1 MKKHL
6 KKLLLLSI
14 LVLIYG
20 CGSSIFPGNASKN
33 QDNSDEIFEGL
44 GPLTKLKH
52 EYIDEALNYEHS
64 KPETTIESASLDLD
78 NMNLE
83 EKYNLLLRYQSGNI
97 SNNKKANTY
106 TKEDESFYSEL
117 NTNVMNEVNGMVVIS
132 DNQINKNI
140 TFNNSESIQNAG
152 GEYYNKF
159 QILEMAEEEYTKE
172 QSPSRRGFITAST
185 KKWGRIIYYRYDSN
199 VNTETKNT
207 VEASMTKWEEAA
219 NNNLLFKEVAN
230 NSLNNFLALFS
241 HNFHIQAS
249 SDNKS
254 AGKATVGKR
263 PFAFLIIN
271 NPTESVA
278 THELGHVLGLQHE
291 HKRYDRDDYITINW
305 DNIKASH
312 QYNFYKLEKYKDLY
326 ITIKVFWWKWDKKI
340 TIHNSMAYGD
350 FDYNS
355 IMLYSSYA
363 FSKNGDPTILLK
375 NGETIS
381 YTSTLSYGD
390 IASIKA
396 IYK

>member
-1 MKKHL
+1 MKRHL
-6 KKLLLLSI
+6 KKLLILSI

-20 CGSSIFPGNASKN
+20 CGSSIYPRNSN
-33 QDNSDEIFEGL
+33 ENNDNRDEIFEGL

-52 EYIDEALNYEHS
+52 EYIDQALNYEHS
-64 KPETTIESASLDLD
+64 KPQTPIESTSLDLE
-78 NMNLE
+78 NMSLDA
-83 EKYNLLLRYQSGNI
+83 KYNLLLRYQSGNT
-97 SNNKKANTY
+97 SSKKANTY

-117 NTNVMNEVNGMVVIS
+117 NTNIMNEVNGMIIIS
-132 DNQINKNI
+132 DSRINKNMI
-140 TFNNSESIQNAG
+140 YKNSESIQNAG

-159 QILEMAEEEYTKE
+159 QILEMAEEEYTRE
-172 QSPSRRGFITAST
+172 QSPSTKGFITSST
-185 KKWGRIIYYRYDSN
+185 KKWGRIIYYRYSSD
-199 VNTETKNT
+199 VNSETRKT

-241 HNFHIQAS
+241 HNVHIQAS
-249 SDNKS
+249 SDNES
-254 AGKATVGKR
+254 AGKATVGKC

-271 NPTESVA
+271 NPTERVA

-291 HKRYDRDDYITINW
+291 HKRYDRDDYINIYW
-305 DNIKASH
+305 DNIKSSH
-312 QYNFYKLEKYKDLY
+312 EYNFYKVKKYKDLY

-340 TIHNSMAYGD
+340 TIHNSTTYGD
-350 FDYNS
+350 FDYDS

-363 FSKNGDPTILLK
+363 FSKNGDATILLK
-375 NGETIS
+375 NGDTIN
-381 YTSTLSYGD
+381 YIRTLSDGD